1 MSQSLHLP
9 YTIYLMRLWID
20 SEGETAWRFSLEDP
34 HTGARRGF
42 ATLDELVIF
51 LQRETTKDTRKSHDT

>member
-20 SEGETAWRFSLEDP
+20 SEGETTWRFSLEDP

-51 LQRETTKDTRKSHDT
+51 LQRETTKDTRRSHDT